1 MSTDLGNLKDAGSRG
16 VDMNVTRYSG
26 GARNGL
32 CIQLTAEMEEGSPGY
47 VQLNASDIVALLPV
61 FKDILDA
68 RFAAKKE
75 EAEKAIEENKALR
88 DTIVKDMREV
98 SAMAIS
104 QPIFD
109 FAALLTIG
117 KKELT
122 GGNYES

>member
-1 MSTDLGNLKDAGSRG
+1 MSTDLGNLKDTGSRN
-16 VDMNVTRYSG
+16 VDMNITRYSG
-26 GARNGL
+26 GAKNGL
-32 CIQLTAEMEEGSPGY
+32 CVQLTAQMEEGSTGY
-47 VQLNASDIVALLPV
+47 VQLNASDIVALMPV
-61 FKDILDA
+61 FKEILDA
-68 RFAAKKE
+68 SFAAKKA

-88 DTIVKDMREV
+88 DSVVKDMREV

-122 GGNYES
+122 GGDYES

>member
-1 MSTDLGNLKDAGSRG
+1 MSADLGNLKDTGSRN
-16 VDMNVTRYSG
+16 VDMNVIMYSG
-26 GARNGL
+26 GSKNGP
-32 CIQLTAEMEEGSPGY
+32 CIQLTARMEEESTGY

-61 FKDILDA
+61 FKRVLDA
-68 RFAAKKE
+68 SFAEKKA

-104 QPIFD
+104 QPVFD

-122 GGNYES
+122 GGDCAG

>member
-1 MSTDLGNLKDAGSRG
+1 MSTDLGTLKDTGSRN
-16 VDMNVTRYSG
+16 VEMSVTRFSG
-26 GARNGL
+26 GVKNGL
-32 CIQLTAEMEEGSPGY
+32 CVQLTAQMEEGSPGY

-68 RFAAKKE
+68 NFAAKKA

-98 SAMAIS
+98 SAMAIA
-104 QPIFD
+104 QPVFD

-122 GGNYES
+122 GGDYES